1 MVSLA
6 AIAYYA
12 FLFVGGIGFG
22 YFTMRL
28 TNPDSRLMPPTQKLG
43 ASALYGF
50 ALFSIAFAVDY
61 FISGEA
67 RFFEAAGFLPVTLFF
82 TVLLVVFFFKMIN
95 ALSKPQYL
103 VVGIPAVK
111 TPPAQMDFD
120 KSLALMP
127 KAQAVQKPEERPKM
141 RDVSFREIM
150 LPAPKQAAQSVAKPV
165 LQQPSL
171 TPPVSKLPQAQ
182 EKQLPQAKIEISKTA
197 AAAPAIPPSAPLA
210 PTGESGLLPPSPP
223 SKSGLLPPSP
233 PSASG
238 QLTPSPTMQKQKD
251 QSLSQI
257 DLQFEPRARTPE
269 KRAGGAKEFF
279 EGIRTALGVQK
290 KNEGQEAHIPIREAV
305 KPPVQQK
312 KEGATAPLVREDI
325 PVRESELKKIK
336 EVELEQIASDIS
348 GEEKTG
354 EETPVPHRRYMEKQA
369 ASAETETEKRKE
381 REASPEEE
389 FETMVQEVYNQLQLS
404 KTRVQVSDNLK
415 LSPPPAEAGV
425 QERAFGQTA
434 QPAVATAP
442 GVPSSLFSSP
452 LQAPAQS
459 SAQPSSIFEQL
470 NAISSS
476 TPQQPKTEG
485 DVKFVKVPANGAGC
499 PRCHASN
506 SRIVFCP
513 YCGSGMCANCTPLI
527 APKEDG
533 FDYSCPKCG
542 ENVFVKR
549 QAQ

>member
-1 MVSLA
+1 MASISLA
-6 AIAYYA
+6 AVAYYA

-22 YFTMRL
+22 YFAMRL

-50 ALFSIAFAVDY
+50 TLFAIAFAVDY
-61 FISGEA
+61 FVSGEA
-67 RFFEAAGFLPVTLFF
+67 RFFEATGFLPVTLFF
-82 TVLLVVFFFKMIN
+82 TVLLVVFFFKAIN

-103 VVGIPAVK
+103 VVGVPAVK

-127 KAQAVQKPEERPKM
+127 KAQAVQKTEERPKM

-150 LPAPKQAAQSVAKPV
+150 LPAAKQAAQPVAKPV
-165 LQQPSL
+165 PQQPAL
-171 TPPVSKLPQAQ
+171 APQASKLPQAQ
-182 EKQLPQAKIEISKTA
+182 EKLPFEMQKPK
-197 AAAPAIPPSAPLA
+197 
-210 PTGESGLLPPSPP
+210 GESLSP
-223 SKSGLLPPSP
+223 
-233 PSASG
+233 
-238 QLTPSPTMQKQKD
+238 
-251 QSLSQI
+251 I
-257 DLQFEPRARTPE
+257 ELQFEPRAKTAE

-279 EGIRTALGVQK
+279 EGIRTALGFQK
-290 KNEGQEAHIPIREAV
+290 KGEGKEERIPVREAV

-312 KEGATAPLVREDI
+312 KGGALAPLVREDI

-336 EVELEQIASDIS
+336 EVELEELARDIS

-354 EETPVPHRRYMEKQA
+354 EETPALHRRYMEKQPA
-369 ASAETETEKRKE
+369 GEEKEKEKQKE

-404 KTRVQVSDNLK
+404 KTRVQVGDNLK

-425 QERAFGQTA
+425 QEKAFGQTA
-434 QPAVATAP
+434 VQPATAAATTAA
-442 GVPSSLFSSP
+442 PSSLFSTEV
-452 LQAPAQS
+452 PAQQT
-459 SAQPSSIFEQL
+459 AQPSSIFEQL

-476 TPQQPKTEG
+476 TPQPQKTEG

-527 APKEDG
+527 SPKEDG

-542 ENVFVKR
+542 ENVFVKKL
-549 QAQ
+549 A